1 LGGNQKIFRGKMENL
16 QLKSS
21 LADIFFDAGIDS
33 GGMEITPIYGGGNNK
48 VVSIQTKEG
57 RYLAKTYFSDPSDTR
72 NRLATEFSFLSYALN
87 IGLECVPKPIFCDN
101 KKNIGLYE
109 FVEGRK
115 LESQEL
121 NQQHV
126 IETANFIKGLNSR
139 SDRDQTLPTASEG
152 CFSIK
157 QHFAVIDNRLNRLL
171 DLSAESELE
180 RQMHSFVGETE
191 NAWEKIKDDISIKAS
206 SISEELNADDRCI
219 SPSDFGFH
227 NALLKKSGDICFID
241 FEYSGWDDP
250 AKMISDFFL
259 QPAIPVPFEYFD
271 DFISVSLEYSKNK
284 AELAERAHLIFP
296 IFKIKW
302 CCLMLNEF
310 LHDSAKRR
318 QFANPTLDPEQSK
331 RLQLK
336 KAQQFFHLRKA

>member
-1 LGGNQKIFRGKMENL
+1 MENL

-33 GGMEITPIYGGGNNK
+33 GGMEIIPIYGGGNNK
-48 VVSIQTKEG
+48 VVSVQTKDG
-57 RYLAKTYFSDPSDTR
+57 RYLAKTYFSHPSDTR

-87 IGLECVPKPIFCDN
+87 IGLECVPKPVHCDH

-109 FVEGRK
+109 FIEGRK
-115 LESQEL
+115 LEPLEL
-121 NQQHV
+121 TQQHI
-126 IETANFIKGLNSR
+126 IEAANFIKRLNSR
-139 SDRDQTLPTASEG
+139 SDRVQTLPVASEG
-152 CFSIK
+152 CFSVE
-157 QHFAVIDNRLNRLL
+157 QHFLIIENRLNRFRA
-171 DLSAESELE
+171 LSAESDLE
-180 RQMHSFVGETE
+180 RQMNSFVSEIE
-191 NAWEKIKDDISIKAS
+191 SAWGKIKDDISIKTS
-206 SISEELNADDRCI
+206 SISEELNHDDRCV

-227 NALLKKSGDICFID
+227 NALLKNSGDICFID

-250 AKMISDFFL
+250 AKMVSDFFL

-310 LHDSAKRR
+310 LPDAAKRR
-318 QFANPTLDPEQSK
+318 QFANPTLDPEKSQ
-331 RLQLK
+331 RNQLE
-336 KAQQFFHLRKA
+336 KAQQFFNSRKA